1 MTFQSDSVPRAGEEC
16 CSGRIRTIECSAEY
30 GFTKRLT
37 AAVTS
42 VQNVSLAVSRLSE
55 TGHQVQFDRAGG
67 CIVNERYGG
76 KIPLLLKNVVCIDKL
91 WVQEENTTRT
101 RIRRLGSWGALWGS
115 NLHLRL

>member
-30 GFTKRLT
+30 GFTRRLT

-55 TGHQVQFDRAGG
+55 TGHEVQFDRTGG
-67 CIVNERYGG
+67 CIVRQVVGARREHD
-76 KIPLLLKNVVCIDKL
+76 KNTNPET
-91 WVQEENTTRT
+91 EELSVRC
-101 RIRRLGSWGALWGS
+101 R
-115 NLHLRL
+115 